1 MLLQKKS
8 RKAHLFHLQFEKF
21 KSNFYNFSVN
31 FDMPR
36 KYTKRSEYWEKF
48 KKNEQPIEN
57 LLNPDE
63 EFSPEL
69 IGDSIYSSTAASRL
83 SAPTNRT
90 AVRTNRAARGG
101 VGDRFSN
108 IKDGILPF
116 NYESDSADARDS
128 IELCQK
134 AYFNIANFRGTIDL
148 LAEFANSDLYIEGG
162 NEKSRKFVN
171 AWFKRIRMHDLKSQY
186 FREYYR
192 SGNVF
197 LYRLDGKIPLK
208 NSQKMLET
216 YGASVRKEIPIR
228 YLLINP
234 TDIATKGAISFSGY
248 EYFKVLTP
256 FEIARL
262 RNPETDHEQEF
273 YDSLPEDTKKLI
285 SASGTGFAM
294 TRIQIKL
301 DPKYLHVVFCKKQ
314 DYEPLAIPVGYSVLD
329 DINRKIELKNIDQ
342 AISRSIENVVL
353 LVTMGN
359 EPEKGGI
366 NHKNL
371 AAMQQIFKNQ
381 SVGRVLVS
389 DYTTKAD
396 FIIPDIKK
404 VVGPEKYQVL
414 NRDIEDGLQ
423 NVLIGDSKY
432 SDLQVKMK
440 VFFQRLEESRSSF
453 LEDFINPEIARVCKS
468 AGLRSWP
475 KAKFSRTDTMD
486 DNNLAKLATRLM
498 ELGVITPEQGMKVVH
513 TGIFPEPKDME
524 KAQDRF
530 KDDRERGHYMPL
542 VNTINLYDESLP
554 TGGDPEKKD
563 AQKPTKTPPV
573 APSGGRPVGVS
584 NSKTFSKKHIV
595 EATKKINE
603 FELLAFR
610 EFASK
615 FGLKRM
621 SKQKKE
627 MVAQVCESIVIA
639 KDSSDWESTL
649 ASVVENLDTLTD
661 LNVHSKVLELGTEHQ
676 LDDLS
681 SAILYHSTQISV

>member
-1 MLLQKKS
+1 
-8 RKAHLFHLQFEKF
+8 LQFEKF

-48 KKNEQPIEN
+48 KKREQPIEN
-57 LLNPDE
+57 LVEAQED
-63 EFSPEL
+63 FSPEL
-69 IGDSIYSSTAASRL
+69 IGDSIYSSSTASRL
-83 SAPTNRT
+83 SAPTSRT
-90 AVRTNRAARGG
+90 AARTNRAATDG
-101 VGDRFSN
+101 VGNNFSN
-108 IKDGILPF
+108 IKNGILPF
-116 NYESDSADARDS
+116 NYDGNSADARES

-162 NEKSRKFVN
+162 NEKSRKFVK

-197 LYRLDGKIPLK
+197 LYRMDGKIPLK

-256 FEIARL
+256 FEISRL
-262 RNPETDHEQEF
+262 RNPQTEHEQEL
-273 YDSLPEDTKKLI
+273 YDSLPEETKKLI
-285 SASGTGFAM
+285 ANSKTGYAM

-301 DPKYLHVVFCKKQ
+301 DPSLLHVVFCKKQ

-359 EPEKGGI
+359 EPDKGGI

-389 DYTTKAD
+389 DYTTKAN
-396 FIIPDIKK
+396 FVIPDIKK
-404 VVGPEKYQVL
+404 VVGPEKYDVI
-414 NRDIEDGLQ
+414 NKDIEDGLQ

-440 VFFQRLEESRSSF
+440 VFFQRLEESRASF
-453 LEDFINPEIARVCKS
+453 LEDFINPEIARVCKA

-475 KAKFSRTDTMD
+475 KAHFARTDTMD

-498 ELGVITPEQGMKVVH
+498 ELGVLTPEQGMQVVH
-513 TGIFPEPKDME
+513 TGVFPEGKDME
-524 KAQDRF
+524 KAQDKF
-530 KDDRERGHYMPL
+530 KDDREKGHYMPL
-542 VNTINLYDESLP
+542 VNTINLYNEGEE
-554 TGGDPEKKD
+554 GGDPEPKD
-563 AQKPTKTPPV
+563 AQKPEPTAPI
-573 APSGGRPVGVS
+573 APSGGRPLGVS

-627 MVAQVCESIVIA
+627 MVAQVCETIVIA
-639 KDSSDWESTL
+639 KDKDEWESTL
-649 ASVVENLDTLTD
+649 ANVVENLDAITE

>member
-1 MLLQKKS
+1 M
-8 RKAHLFHLQFEKF
+8 QFEKF

-36 KYTKRSEYWEKF
+36 KYTKRSEYWAKF
-48 KKNEQPIEN
+48 KKREQPIEN
-57 LLNPDE
+57 LAKQGED

-69 IGDSIYSSTAASRL
+69 IGESIYSSSEASRL
-83 SAPTNRT
+83 SAPTART
-90 AVRTNRAARGG
+90 AVRTNRVARSG
-101 VGDRFSN
+101 VGDKFEN
-108 IKDGILPF
+108 IKDGVLPY
-116 NYESDSADARDS
+116 NYTKDSADVREC

-148 LAEFANSDLYIEGG
+148 LSEFANSNIYIEGG
-162 NEKSRKFVN
+162 NDKSRRFIN
-171 AWFKRIRMHDLKSQY
+171 AWFKRIRMHDLKAQY
-186 FREYYR
+186 FREFYR

-197 LYRLDGKIPLK
+197 MYRLDGKIPLK
-208 NSQKMLET
+208 NSQKMLEA
-216 YGASVRKEIPIR
+216 YGASVRHDIPLR

-234 TDIATKGAISFSGY
+234 SDIATKGSITFSGY

-256 FEIARL
+256 FEVARL
-262 RNPETDHEQEF
+262 QNPQTEREKEM
-273 YDSLPEDTKKLI
+273 YDSLPEETQKMIIK
-285 SASGTGFAM
+285 SNNNYGMS
-294 TRIQIKL
+294 RIQIKL
-301 DPKYLHVVFCKKQ
+301 DPKFLHVIFSKKQ
-314 DYEPLAIPVGYSVLD
+314 DYEPLAVPVGYSVLD

-359 EPEKGGI
+359 DPDKGGI

-371 AAMQQIFKNQ
+371 AAMQTIFKNQ

-396 FIIPDIKK
+396 FVIPDIRK
-404 VVGPEKYQVL
+404 VVGPAKYEVI
-414 NRDIEDGLQ
+414 NKDIEDGLQ

-432 SDLQVKMK
+432 SDLQVKLK

-453 LEDFINPEIARVCKS
+453 LNDFINPEIRRICKA

-475 KAKFSRTDTMD
+475 EAKFAKTDTMD

-498 ELGVITPEQGMKVVH
+498 ELGVLTPEQGMQVVH
-513 TGIFPEPKDME
+513 TGSFPEPKEME
-524 KAQDRF
+524 KAQDKF

-554 TGGDPEKKD
+554 VGGDPEPKD
-563 AQKPTKTPPV
+563 AQKPEKTPPV
-573 APSGGRPVGVS
+573 APSGGRPMGVS
-584 NSKTFSKKHIV
+584 NSKNFSKKHIV
-595 EATKKINE
+595 EATKKLNE

-615 FGLKRM
+615 FGIKRM

-627 MVAQVCESIVIA
+627 MVTQVCESIVIA
-639 KDSSDWESTL
+639 KDSEEWESTL
-649 ASVVENLDTLTD
+649 TEIVEDLDKLTS
-661 LNVHSKVLELGTEHQ
+661 LNVHAKILEIGSEHQ

>member
-1 MLLQKKS
+1 
-8 RKAHLFHLQFEKF
+8 
-21 KSNFYNFSVN
+21 
-31 FDMPR
+31 MPR
-36 KYTKRSEYWEKF
+36 KYTKRSEYWAKF
-48 KKNEQPIEN
+48 KKKEQPIEN
-57 LLNPDE
+57 LARADE
-63 EFSPEL
+63 GESSPQL
-69 IGDSIYSSTAASRL
+69 IGDSIFTANTASRL
-83 SAPTNRT
+83 DSPTART
-90 AVRTNRAARGG
+90 TVRTNRVARTGLGG
-101 VGDRFSN
+101 KFDN
-108 IKDGILPF
+108 IEDGILPY
-116 NYESDSADARDS
+116 NYSKDSADVAGAV
-128 IELCQK
+128 ELCQK

-148 LAEFANSDLYIEGG
+148 LSEFADSDIYVEGG
-162 NEKSRKFVN
+162 NEKSRRFVE
-171 AWFKRIRMHDLKSQY
+171 AWFKRIRMHDLKAQY

-208 NSQKMLET
+208 NSQKMMEA

-234 TDIATKGAISFSGY
+234 SDIATKGGISFSGY

-262 RNPETDHEQEF
+262 QKPTTQEERDLF
-273 YDSLPEDTKKLI
+273 DSLPEDAKQAIKT
-285 SASGTGFAM
+285 SGKAGYAM
-294 TRIQIKL
+294 ARVQIKL
-301 DPKYLHVVFCKKQ
+301 DPLFLHVIFSKKQ
-314 DYEPLAIPVGYSVLD
+314 DYEPMAVPVGYAVLD

-359 EPEKGGI
+359 EPDKGGI

-396 FIIPDIKK
+396 FVIPDIRK
-404 VVGPEKYQVL
+404 VVGPAKYEVL
-414 NRDIEDGLQ
+414 NKDIEDGLQ

-432 SDLQVKMK
+432 SDGHIKMK
-440 VFFQRLEESRSSF
+440 VFFQRLEESRKSF
-453 LEDFINPEIARVCKS
+453 LNEFINPEIARVCKA

-475 KAKFSRTDTMD
+475 EAKFSKTDTMD

-498 ELGVITPEQGMKVVH
+498 ELGVLTPEQGMKVVH
-513 TGIFPEPKDME
+513 TGAFPEPRAME
-524 KAQDRF
+524 KAQDKF

-542 VNTINLYDESLP
+542 VNTINLYDESIP
-554 TGGDPEKKD
+554 VGGDPEPKD
-563 AQKPTKTPPV
+563 AQKPKETPPV
-573 APSGGRPVGVS
+573 SPSGGRPMGVS
-584 NSKTFSKKHIV
+584 NSKNFSKKHIV

-610 EFASK
+610 EFAAK

-627 MVAQVCESIVIA
+627 MVTQVCESIVIA
-639 KDSSDWESTL
+639 KDTNEWEESL
-649 ASVVENLDTLTD
+649 SEIVEDLDKLTS
-661 LNVHSKVLELGTEHQ
+661 LNVHEKILELGSEHQ

>member
-1 MLLQKKS
+1 
-8 RKAHLFHLQFEKF
+8 
-21 KSNFYNFSVN
+21 
-31 FDMPR
+31 MPR
-36 KYTKRSEYWEKF
+36 KYTKRSEYWAKF
-48 KKNEQPIEN
+48 KKKEQPIEN
-57 LLNPDE
+57 LVNPQNE
-63 EFSPEL
+63 EFSPQL
-69 IGDSIYSSTAASRL
+69 IGDSILESSKASRL
-83 SAPTNRT
+83 DGPTSRT
-90 AVRTNRAARGG
+90 AVRTNRVAKSGLSG
-101 VGDRFSN
+101 KFDN
-108 IKDGILPF
+108 IKDGILPY
-116 NYESDSADARDS
+116 NYSKDSADVSEAV
-128 IELCQK
+128 ELCQK

-148 LAEFANSDLYIEGG
+148 LSEFADSDIYVEGG
-162 NEKSRKFVN
+162 NEKSRKFVE
-171 AWFKRIRMHDLKSQY
+171 AWFKRIRMHDLKAQY

-234 TDIATKGAISFSGY
+234 SDIATKGGISFSGY

-262 RNPETDHEQEF
+262 QNPTTEDEKELF
-273 YDSLPEDTKKLI
+273 ESLPEDARESIKT
-285 SASGTGFAM
+285 SGKAGYAM
-294 TRIQIKL
+294 PRVQIKL
-301 DPKYLHVVFCKKQ
+301 DPLMLHIIFSKKQ
-314 DYEPLAIPVGYSVLD
+314 DYEPMAIPVGYSVLD
-329 DINRKIELKNIDQ
+329 DLNRKIELKNIDQ

-359 EPEKGGI
+359 EPDKGGI

-396 FIIPDIKK
+396 FVIPDIRK
-404 VVGPEKYQVL
+404 VVGPAKYEVL
-414 NRDIEDGLQ
+414 NKDIQDGLQ

-432 SDLQVKMK
+432 SDGHIKMK
-440 VFFQRLEESRSSF
+440 VFFQRLEESRRAF
-453 LEDFINPEIARVCKS
+453 LNDFINPEIARVCKG

-475 KAKFSRTDTMD
+475 VAKFAKTDTMD
-486 DNNLAKLATRLM
+486 DSNLAKLATRLM
-498 ELGVITPEQGMKVVH
+498 ELGVLTPEQGMKVVH
-513 TGIFPEPKDME
+513 TGSFPAPKEME
-524 KAQDRF
+524 KAQDKF

-542 VNTINLYDESLP
+542 VNTINLYDEGVP
-554 TGGDPEKKD
+554 KGGDPEPKD
-563 AQKPTKTPPV
+563 AQKPTETPPV
-573 APSGGRPVGVS
+573 APSGGRPLGVS

-627 MVAQVCESIVIA
+627 MVTQVCESIVIA
-639 KDSSDWESTL
+639 KDSSEWEESL
-649 ASVVENLDTLTD
+649 SEIVKDLDKLTA
-661 LNVHSKVLELGTEHQ
+661 LGVHEKILEVGSEHQ